1 MIDLGKLKLAL
12 GISHPPRGMKKGQNL
27 MRTLRNRDALSI
39 ALVFWTSF
47 FAVTGNVYGQAATA
61 SISGRVSDSS
71 GAGIPDAPVTIK
83 NTATSATET
92 ATTDSQGRYTVPQ
105 LGIGTY
111 DITVSKTGFQTNV
124 RSGVN
129 VTVGAALVVDF
140 TLMVGQTNQTVEV
153 SATVTQV
160 DTSSS
165 QMSSLV
171 NQTQMRELPLNGR
184 DWEQLILL
192 APGVTSYPAGGS
204 SALTSVA
211 NAYSISGTRP
221 EGYSNMLDG
230 EDVLNWW
237 QRNAGADVTGTS
249 LGIDAI
255 AEFQTLTGTYSAQYA
270 GNGGAIIAV
279 TKSGTNEFHGSAYE
293 FLRNSDLDSR
303 GFFDPT
309 IGAPP
314 FRRNQFGGTL
324 GGPIKKNK
332 VFFFMNYEGI
342 QQLLDTT
349 YVNYVPTT
357 RYVTDNCS
365 APCVVNPASA
375 AMMALYPA
383 PNGGLFNGNPD
394 IGIYN
399 YVGAQTSPENF
410 GVARID
416 WNISEKDAFFARYEA
431 DFGSRTTYSG
441 LGLWPFYDNTH
452 NQFFTMGERH
462 LFSPNVVNQFTASFS
477 RPITWETQPTTHP
490 ALQIFTPSRDDA
502 EIEVPDL
509 TPLGSNVPTPFQYQ
523 QNKYTTKDD
532 LTWIKGSHTLHIGGM
547 FQRQQENPNVLLAWN
562 GFYTFEG
569 GIAGTTSAAQAFL
582 EGDPFFFQGVPN
594 GGTNGYRAERYDVV
608 EPYFQD
614 DWKVTRR
621 LTINLGLRY
630 DWETDPIEIHNL
642 FYNVAGANNTGGPP
656 FLPNFVNVPHAYAT
670 NPADKNFDPRVGL
683 AWDIF
688 GDHKTSLRAGFGIFH
703 DPYTTYDFSS
713 AYVSAPPYDTEI
725 QLFFGPDPN
734 WPTPFVGAA
743 IPSLSQTTGT
753 YYGTNTTPY
762 SLEYTLSLQ
771 RDLGRNNLLTVGYQG
786 TRGVHLLAFHD
797 FNAPLPTVING
808 VDYLATNNG
817 APCGLTGPCTENP
830 RAVPSLGTQ
839 DLIAP
844 TSYSDYNALQVGL
857 THRASANLV
866 YQFSYTWSHCIDD
879 SYAYA
884 GLGGNNVTSSITNPY
899 DWAADKGPCGFD
911 IRHNIT
917 ANAVYMLPFKGNR
930 WKEGWQL
937 SAITSWRTATPFSL
951 GEGDQMDTG
960 NFFDSERPNYV
971 AGCNVYANQ
980 SPSNWFNEACFA
992 PSQYGTVGNLGRN
1005 TLIGPGY
1012 AETDISLTK
1021 IMKINERMTLQLR
1034 GEIFNIFNHPNF
1046 SPPGGTI
1053 INAGQDCGPTSTPTN
1068 SPSCYSPTGAAIT
1081 SLVGSGGIPD
1091 VARQT
1096 QFSAKLTF

>member
-1 MIDLGKLKLAL
+1 
-12 GISHPPRGMKKGQNL
+12 
-27 MRTLRNRDALSI
+27 MRSLRNLDVLYI
-39 ALVFWTSF
+39 ALVCCISF
-47 FAVTGNVYGQAATA
+47 FAVTGNVYGQAATT
-61 SISGRVSDSS
+61 SISGRVSDPT
-71 GAGIPDAPVTIK
+71 GAAIPEAPVTIK

-92 ATTDSQGRYTVPQ
+92 AITDSQGRYTVPQ

-111 DITVSKTGFQTNV
+111 DVMVSKPGFETSVRTGVTL
-124 RSGVN
+124 
-129 VTVGAALVVDF
+129 TVGADLVIDF
-140 TLMVGQTNQTVEV
+140 HLVLGQANESVTISAEV
-153 SATVTQV
+153 SQV
-160 DTSSS
+160 ETTSAAV
-165 QMSSLV
+165 SSLV

-255 AEFQTLTGTYSAQYA
+255 AEFQTITGTYGAQYA
-270 GNGGAIIAV
+270 GNGGAIVAV

-303 GFFDPT
+303 GFFDV
-309 IGAPP
+309 GSAPP

-332 VFFFMNYEGI
+332 VFFFMNYEGV
-342 QQLLDTT
+342 QQVLDTT
-349 YVNYVPTT
+349 NINYVPTPS
-357 RYVTDNCS
+357 YVTDNC
-365 APCVVNPASA
+365 PPKTCTVNPASA
-375 AMMALYPA
+375 AMLALYPA
-383 PNGGLFNGNPD
+383 ANGGLVQGNAQ

-399 YVGAQTSPENF
+399 YIGAQTSPENF

-416 WNISEKDAFFARYEA
+416 WNISDKDAFFARYEA

-452 NQFFTMGERH
+452 NQFFTMNERH
-462 LFSPNVVNQFTASFS
+462 VFTPNVINQFTASFS
-477 RPITWETQPTTHP
+477 RPITWETQPTQHA
-490 ALQIFTPSRDDA
+490 ALQLFTPSRDDA
-502 EIEVPDL
+502 EIMTPNL
-509 TPLGSNVPTPFQYQ
+509 TALGSNVPTPFQYQ
-523 QNKYTTKDD
+523 QNKFTEKED
-532 LTWIKGSHTLHIGGM
+532 LTWIKGSHTLRMGLM
-547 FQRQQENPNVLLAWN
+547 FQRQQENPNVKLAWN
-562 GFYTFEG
+562 GFYVFQG
-569 GIAGTTSAAQAFL
+569 GVAGTSSAAQAFL
-582 EGDPFFFQGVPN
+582 EGDPFLFQSAPN
-594 GGTNGYRAERYDVV
+594 GGTNGYRAERYDAVQ
-608 EPYFQD
+608 PYFQD
-614 DWKVTRR
+614 DWKVTNR

-630 DWETDPIEIHNL
+630 EWETDPIEIHNL

-656 FLPNFVNVPHAYAT
+656 FLPTFVNVPHAYAT
-670 NPADKNFDPRVGL
+670 NPADKNFDPRAGL
-683 AWDIF
+683 AWDVF

-713 AYVSAPPYDTEI
+713 AYASTPPYDTEI
-725 QLFFGPDPN
+725 QLFFTPDPN
-734 WPTPFVGAA
+734 WPKPFVGAA
-743 IPSLSQTTGT
+743 IPSLSQGTGT

-762 SLEYTLSLQ
+762 SLEYTLSIQ
-771 RDLGRNNLLTVGYQG
+771 RDLGWNNLLTVGYQG

-797 FNAPLPTVING
+797 YNPPGDTIING

-817 APCGLTGPCTENP
+817 APCGLTGPCAPNP
-830 RAVPSLGTQ
+830 RPVLSLGAQ

-844 TSYSDYNALQVGL
+844 TSYSSYNALQVGL

-884 GLGGNNVTSSITNPY
+884 GLGGNNVTSAITNPY
-899 DWAADKGPCGFD
+899 DWNADKGNCGYD

-917 ANAVYMLPFKGNR
+917 GNAVYMLPFKGSR
-930 WKEGWQL
+930 WVEGWQL
-937 SAITSWRTATPFSL
+937 SGITSWRSGIPFSL

-960 NFFDSERPNYV
+960 NFFDSERPNYSPN
-971 AGCNVYANQ
+971 APGCNGNIYANQ
-980 SPSNWFNEACFA
+980 SPSNWFNEACFT
-992 PSQYGTVGNLGRN
+992 PSQYGTAGNLGRN
-1005 TLIGPGY
+1005 VLRGPGY
-1012 AETDISLTK
+1012 AETDVSLTK
-1021 IMKINERMTLQLR
+1021 MTRINERFTLQLR
-1034 GEIFNIFNHPNF
+1034 GELFNIFNHPNF
-1046 SPPGGTI
+1046 SAPASTI
-1053 INAGQDCGPTSTPTN
+1053 INAGQGCGPTTTYSAT
-1068 SPSCYSPTGAAIT
+1068 SPCYVPTGAAIT

-1091 VARQT
+1091 VARQA